1 MSVVIRAAAA
11 FWIAAVLAV
20 AMFRSG
26 LYFDTAFYR
35 IGMMLSAAGALA
47 ACGMAWRLAR
57 LKGRLSGERRKAALS
72 HYAAAAGPLGV
83 SALYALSLLRGPAS
97 WQATIE
103 QGLRW
108 SAYAGF
114 LLVVLMFL
122 EDGRFRLW
130 LAASLQLA
138 GALLAAGGLA
148 GWFGWMQHPGM
159 VMLSGDERLSAT
171 GARLGGFF
179 QYPNM
184 YGAAA
189 GAFVLWQLA
198 LLVRERGI
206 AASAWSACTAPFC
219 FAAMLLTESRGAWLA
234 FAAGW
239 LAGLLLHRSEERL
252 RWLACSGS
260 LAAAGAIGY
269 RLALAA
275 GPGHAAT
282 GYGEA
287 ASGGGIA
294 GLWRSAP
301 PGAEAALAVAALAI
315 GGAAL
320 FGLNRKL
327 AAVAAEGGG
336 GAAAPGGRARIVAGG
351 CGDSAGAAAPGG
363 RAMSVSGERSDSAG
377 AAAPNGRAMSVTGE
391 RGESA
396 GAAASVGRARSVS
409 GGCGEGLGAAAPV
422 GRARSVSGE
431 RSDSAGAAAPNGRAM
446 SVTGERGESA
456 GAAASVGR
464 ARSVSGG
471 CGEGLGA
478 AAPVGRARSVSGG
491 CGEGLGA
498 AGTPG
503 ESAAIAV
510 PASRRLAAIAWPI
523 FTIGFCIAFWTV
535 WSAVEV
541 RVEGEGRS
549 GTAVAR
555 LVYYMDGW
563 TLLKEA
569 PLFGQGGGTWRA
581 LYASVQREP
590 YVSGEVHNGYLN
602 VALDLGAVGLAVFLA
617 MLGAFLLRIGRR
629 DAAMLAVP
637 VVLLTHA
644 VIDFDMTYGYYW
656 ILLFCWLA
664 LHSSGGRRRGKDEQ
678 TQYPNDDG
686 TKQYQSDVGTKQ
698 YQSDVGTNA
707 VPER

>member
-148 GWFGWMQHPGM
+148 GWFGWIQYPGM

-275 GPGHAAT
+275 GPGHAAA

-336 GAAAPGGRARIVAGG
+336 GAAAPDGRARSVAGERGDSLGAAAPGGRTRSVAGGRGDSAGATASGGRARSVAGER
-351 CGDSAGAAAPGG
+351 GDSLGAAAPGG
-363 RAMSVSGERSDSAG
+363 RARSVAGERGDSAG
-377 AAAPNGRAMSVTGE
+377 ATAPGGQAM
-391 RGESA
+391 
-396 GAAASVGRARSVS
+396 SVS
-409 GGCGEGLGAAAPV
+409 GGCGE
-422 GRARSVSGE
+422 
-431 RSDSAGAAAPNGRAM
+431 SA
-446 SVTGERGESA
+446 
-456 GAAASVGR
+456 
-464 ARSVSGG
+464 
-471 CGEGLGA
+471 
-478 AAPVGRARSVSGG
+478 
-491 CGEGLGA
+491 GA

-555 LVYYMDGW
+555 LAYYIDGW

-602 VALDLGAVGLAVFLA
+602 VALDLGAFGLAVFLA
-617 MLGAFLLRIGRR
+617 MLGVFLLRIGRR

-644 VIDFDMTYGYYW
+644 AIDFDMSYGYYW

-664 LHSSGGRRRGKDEQ
+664 LHSSSGRRRG
-678 TQYPNDDG
+678 G
-686 TKQYQSDVGTKQ
+686 RR
-698 YQSDVGTNA
+698 TNA
-707 VPER
+707 VSKR